1 MRRASKSQ
9 FRGRRAST
17 VALLVVGYSGYYL
30 CRSNLSVAMPMIAD
44 ELSASGIDPGA
55 AKASLGSVASIG
67 IFAYALGKFFS
78 GPLADRVGGRR
89 NFLGGMAGAIGFTL
103 LFALGGTPSWFLVAW
118 CGNRLAQSLGW
129 AGMVKIIARW
139 FSPTTYGSAMAA
151 VSLSY
156 LFGDAAARSFL
167 GWLIELGLGWRGL
180 FVASAGVLAS
190 IGLACMVFLR
200 ESPPAAGSEGLDG
213 DLDRA
218 GALIEAE
225 PIPGEGMIGR
235 LLRSPAFWVVCFLS
249 LGVTLLRET
258 FNTWTPTYFVEQ
270 VGLSKSAAARA
281 SALFPLAGGASVLL
295 AGFASDRLGR
305 PGRGAILLL
314 GLALAGG
321 ALAVLGLCDFGGST
335 LAPIALVTAVAFF
348 LIGPY
353 SYLAGAIALDF
364 GGRKGGATASGLIDG
379 IGYLGGVLAGR
390 GMADLA
396 LSRGWSGAFLAL
408 AGVACCSSL
417 AAAALVMTQRG
428 TFGRPGPSSR
438 PIDPSMT
445 VTQGKEQLA

>member
-1 MRRASKSQ
+1 MQRAWMSQ
-9 FRGRRAST
+9 IRESQVST

-44 ELSASGIDPGA
+44 ELTASGIDPSV

-67 IFAYALGKFFS
+67 ILAYALGKFFC

-89 NFLGGMAGAIGFTL
+89 NFLGGMAGAVGFTL
-103 LFALGGTPSWFLVAW
+103 LFALGPTSWFLVAW
-118 CGNRLAQSLGW
+118 SGNRLAQSLGW

-139 FSPTTYGSAMAA
+139 FPPTSYGSAMAA

-156 LFGDAAARSFL
+156 LFGDALARAFL
-167 GWLIELGLGWRGL
+167 GAMIDLGMGWRGL
-180 FVASAGVLAS
+180 FVASAGVLAM
-190 IGLACMVFLR
+190 IGMVCTVFLR
-200 ESPPAAGSEGLDG
+200 ESPATPKSVDLDG
-213 DLDRA
+213 KLDQDQ
-218 GALIEAE
+218 ALIDSEFV
-225 PIPGEGMIGR
+225 PGESLIGR
-235 LLRSPAFWVVCFLS
+235 LLSNPAFWIVCLLS

-258 FNTWTPTYFVEQ
+258 FNTWTPTYFVEA

-281 SALFPLAGGASVLL
+281 SGLFPLAGGVSVLL
-295 AGFASDRLGR
+295 AGYASDRLGR

-314 GLALAGG
+314 GLALAAG
-321 ALAVLGLCDFGGST
+321 ALTFLGLYDFRGST
-335 LAPIALVTAVAFF
+335 FAPIALVTAVAFL

-379 IGYLGGVLAGR
+379 VGYLGGVLAGR

-396 LSRGWSGAFLAL
+396 LSRGWSGAFLVL
-408 AGVACCSSL
+408 AGVAACSSL
-417 AAAALVMTQRG
+417 ASAALVITQRG
-428 TFGRPGPSSR
+428 TFGRGRSTSPPMTPS
-438 PIDPSMT
+438 IT
-445 VTQGKEQLA
+445 VMQGKEKLA